1 MSAVLSA
8 LTKQAAMA
16 GVATEA
22 AADTAA
28 GLAPGA
34 TTGTAAVTRRLEA
47 ALAQLPIIAILRG
60 LRSEE
65 AIDVVEALYAAGIR
79 VAEVPLNSPQPFVTI
94 AALVAH
100 FGDRMVLGGGTVTS
114 VAQVRELAACGAAL
128 CVAPNTDADVIRAA
142 LAAGMLPMPG
152 FQTPTEAF
160 IAVAAGARHLKMFP
174 AAGRGAD
181 LAALRTVLPAD
192 VQVAAVGG
200 VNALNGAEL
209 AASGAAAFG
218 IGGDLYRPGMSA
230 AAVGERAR
238 AMAPYF
244 ECAALGRRAVALCN
258 PQAQIGESPL
268 WQPAQTRLLWTDPVT
283 RRLLHARRDDTA
295 PRANAIAGA
304 RAGGGAVADA
314 GVSKGAGASLN
325 AGAGAGA
332 STNAGASTGAS
343 ALTRVGE
350 TALTASVFGI
360 AALPD
365 GVVVG
370 TLARS
375 LCRIDPDSGAIDA
388 GPAAPLADGMRF
400 NDLAVDANGGLWAG
414 AMHGGLLAG
423 TGALYHAATV
433 DQAPRVVAAGLG
445 VPNGMAF
452 SADGATLYLVDTLA
466 RTLLAYA
473 VDLGAGT
480 LAEPAIVSD
489 FMHIPGKPDGM
500 TIAAD
505 GTLWV
510 AMWGGG
516 CVVQL
521 ARDGALLQLLRVPAP
536 HVSSVCIDP
545 AGTLYITTSRMR
557 LGPRQLADAP
567 GSGGLFAI
575 DGAAG
580 A

>member
-1 MSAVLSA
+1 MSAATMSG
-8 LTKQAAMA
+8 TAA
-16 GVATEA
+16 GA
-22 AADTAA
+22 AADVMAA
-28 GLAPGA
+28 AAAKL
-34 TTGTAAVTRRLEA
+34 AAVTQRLDA

-100 FGDRMVLGGGTVTS
+100 FGERMVLGGGTVTS

-128 CVAPNTDADVIRAA
+128 CVAPNTDADVIKAA
-142 LAAGMLPMPG
+142 LAAGLLPMPG

-209 AASGAAAFG
+209 AACGAAAFG

-230 AAVGERAR
+230 AAVGARAR

-244 ECAALGRRAVALCN
+244 TSAALARRAVALCN

-268 WQPAQTRLLWTDPVT
+268 WQADQARLLWTDPVT
-283 RRLLHARRDDTA
+283 RRLLHARRD
-295 PRANAIAGA
+295 GS
-304 RAGGGAVADA
+304 G
-314 GVSKGAGASLN
+314 L
-325 AGAGAGA
+325 
-332 STNAGASTGAS
+332 
-343 ALTRVGE
+343 GE
-350 TALTASVFGI
+350 TALAPSVFGI
-360 AALPD
+360 AALP
-365 GVVVG
+365 GGGVVG

-375 LCRIDPDSGAIDA
+375 LCRIDPDTGAIDA
-388 GPAAPLADGMRF
+388 GPAAQLAAGLRF
-400 NDLAVDANGGLWAG
+400 NDLTMDARGGLWAG

-423 TGALYHAATV
+423 TGALYHAATL
-433 DQAPRVVAAGLG
+433 DQPPRLVASGLG

-452 SADGATLYLVDTLA
+452 SADGATLYVIDTLA

-473 VDLGAGT
+473 VDRAADT
-480 LAEPAIVSD
+480 LAEPTIVSD

-505 GTLWV
+505 GSLWV

-521 ARDGALLQLLRVPAP
+521 AADGALLQLLRVAAP
-536 HVSSVCIDP
+536 HVSSVCFDGT
-545 AGTLYITTSRMR
+545 GTLFITTSRMR
-557 LGPRQLADAP
+557 LGPRHLADAP
-567 GSGGLFAI
+567 ASGGLFAI

>member
-1 MSAVLSA
+1 MTTDNEARAASAAHRSD
-8 LTKQAAMA
+8 AA
-16 GVATEA
+16 TNSA
-22 AADTAA
+22 AASS
-28 GLAPGA
+28 LAVA
-34 TTGTAAVTRRLEA
+34 QRLDA

-65 AIDVVEALYAAGIR
+65 AIDVVECLYAAGIR

-128 CVAPNTDADVIRAA
+128 CVAPNTDADVIKAA

-160 IAVAAGARHLKMFP
+160 VAVAAGARHLKMFP
-174 AAGRGAD
+174 AAGRSAD

-209 AASGAAAFG
+209 AAAGAAAFG

-244 ECAALGRRAVALCN
+244 ERAALGRRAVALCN

-268 WQPAQTRLLWTDPVT
+268 WQPVQARLLWTDPVT
-283 RRLLHARRDDTA
+283 RRLLHARRDGSE
-295 PRANAIAGA
+295 AGE
-304 RAGGGAVADA
+304 VALA
-314 GVSKGAGASLN
+314 
-325 AGAGAGA
+325 
-332 STNAGASTGAS
+332 
-343 ALTRVGE
+343 
-350 TALTASVFGI
+350 ASVFGI

-365 GVVVG
+365 GAVVG
-370 TLARS
+370 TLAQS
-375 LCRIDPDSGAIDA
+375 LCRIDADSGAIDA
-388 GPAAPLADGMRF
+388 GPAAPLAAGSRF
-400 NDLAVDANGGLWAG
+400 NDLAVDARGGLWAG

-423 TGALYHAATV
+423 TGALYYAATV
-433 DQAPRVVAAGLG
+433 DHTPRVIATGLG

-452 SADGATLYLVDTLA
+452 SADGATLYLIDTLA

-473 VDLGAGT
+473 VDLDAGT
-480 LAEPAIVSD
+480 LAEPTIVSD

-510 AMWGGG
+510 ALWGGG

-521 ARDGALLQLLRVPAP
+521 APCGALLQLLRVPAP

-545 AGTLYITTSRMR
+545 AGTLFITTSRMR

-575 DGAAG
+575 DGATG